1 MADPTLASTQ
11 PGSEEDRS
19 AFLSDL
25 ASAMH
30 EKAEQ
35 AHDRLLNGLEERSA
49 AHIDEVRARAE
60 DEATALR
67 DTADGDIAE
76 IRAWSEAEIE
86 RVHDEAERRIEARRQ
101 TLAQELSNH
110 DGLVTREIDAI
121 QGAVDRHRDE
131 LADYFRRLQGAS
143 EPTTIARLAG
153 SIPLAPRLDEVG
165 ATARAAAA
173 APAAN
178 VEAAA
183 PAEAPEAVQPAE
195 AAEGPTG
202 AEAAATPMTDE
213 AAPEAEPVA
222 ADAEPE
228 PEPMAP
234 VPVMAEAG
242 PAPAEDEVVQPVAEA
257 VATVDAGVTEPVVSD
272 DEVAVTPERLMGV
285 MDPQATAEVA
295 GRPKLPPWAVRLDDL
310 EESATS
316 TAPAAADAIAAPAV
330 EAASTSASSSSEDMT
345 ATSAAEPVGAVAGS
359 EARTA
364 EAPHGLLGS
373 IPVLR
378 PVGSWWNRANGNGSN
393 GDQHEG

>member
-101 TLAQELSNH
+101 TLAQELSSH

-165 ATARAAAA
+165 ATARAAEA

-183 PAEAPEAVQPAE
+183 PADAPEAVQPTE
-195 AAEGPTG
+195 VTEGPAG
-202 AEAAATPMTDE
+202 AEAVATPMTDQ
-213 AAPEAEPVA
+213 AAP
-222 ADAEPE
+222 DAEPAAAEAE

-234 VPVMAEAG
+234 VPVMADAG
-242 PAPAEDEVVQPVAEA
+242 PEPTVAEASAEA
-257 VATVDAGVTEPVVSD
+257 VATVDTGATETVVSD

-295 GRPKLPPWAVRLDDL
+295 GPPKLPPWAVRLDDL

-330 EAASTSASSSSEDMT
+330 EAASTSASSSSDDMT